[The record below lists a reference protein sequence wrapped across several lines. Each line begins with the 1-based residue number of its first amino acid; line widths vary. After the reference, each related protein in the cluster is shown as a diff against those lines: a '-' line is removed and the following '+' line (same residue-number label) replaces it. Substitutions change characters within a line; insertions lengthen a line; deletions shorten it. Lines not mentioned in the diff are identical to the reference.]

1 MFRRHWL
8 HGLLPMIAASALVVL
23 SPTGAGADANRDT
36 SEVNAYRLTDAGLAS
51 YTQAAR
57 NITQVGKQSST
68 TCAADEDE
76 GDSGNGKSIDQMV
89 ASLDANAK
97 IRSAIQ
103 SAGMTTREYVVFG
116 MAVFQA
122 GMTSWALDQ
131 PGGKLPPGMG
141 MENVTFYRKHD
152 AAMRKL
158 GESAKAADC
167 DEEGEEGEE
176 GPQ

>member
-1 MFRRHWL
+1 MFRKHWL

-23 SPTGAGADANRDT
+23 SPTGAEADANRDT
-36 SEVNAYRLTDAGLAS
+36 SEVNAFRLTDAGLAR
-51 YTQAAR
+51 YAQAAR
-57 NITQVGKQSST
+57 NVAQLGKQSST
-68 TCAADEDE
+68 SCAADEDDE
-76 GDSGNGKSIDQMV
+76 DSGNGKSIDQMV

-131 PGGKLPPGMG
+131 PGGKLPPGMA
-141 MENVTFYRKHD
+141 MDNVTFYRKHD

-158 GESAKAADC
+158 GEETKAADC
-167 DEEGEEGEE
+167 GEAGEDE
-176 GPQ
+176 PQ